1 MFKSPKFI
9 TKLINKITTTTK
21 EKEKVPKA
29 TEHLFKKETAFND
42 KSSKNTYNLFLK
54 ELA

>member
-9 TKLINKITTTTK
+9 TKLINKMTTTTK
-21 EKEKVPKA
+21 EKKVKV
-29 TEHLFKKETAFND
+29 TEDLFKKETTFAD
-42 KSSKNTYNLFLK
+42 KSSKNTYDLFLK